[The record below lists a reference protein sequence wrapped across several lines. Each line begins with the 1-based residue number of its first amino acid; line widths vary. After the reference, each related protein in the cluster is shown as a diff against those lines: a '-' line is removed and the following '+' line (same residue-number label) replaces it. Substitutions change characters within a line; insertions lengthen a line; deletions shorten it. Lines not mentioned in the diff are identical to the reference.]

1 LDRVEFRRRVRV
13 NWTGTS
19 QLIGRSKQR
28 VDPTTRATPKIV
40 FENRTH
46 IPYMIDIRTIED
58 GFTMSTSLGY
68 SEIDLIADLRT
79 WWNDQVADAEDPFA
93 DPSPPRT
100 GTIFEVVPVID
111 SLGVV
116 TALLTIEKHVNFE
129 VPARIIRAG
138 GYRSFDDM
146 TADLLPKIRALVIRE
161 RKKEAA

>member
-1 LDRVEFRRRVRV
+1 
-13 NWTGTS
+13 
-19 QLIGRSKQR
+19 
-28 VDPTTRATPKIV
+28 
-40 FENRTH
+40 
-46 IPYMIDIRTIED
+46 MMDIRTIE
-58 GFTMSTSLGY
+58 GGSVMSAGLGY
-68 SEIDLIADLRT
+68 SEIDLIADLQV
-79 WWNDQVADAEDPFA
+79 WWDDQVANAEDPFA
-93 DPSPPRT
+93 DPRPPRA

-146 TADLLPKIRALVIRE
+146 TADLLPKIRTLVTRQ